1 MSGKKIVVAEEKDKE
16 PSLNEQ
22 FEENKKMDRVE
33 KVLAMFSKDKKVL
46 SEELKINYL
55 NQLELFVN
63 QYATETL
70 LELKRS
76 GSTLK
81 SLL

>member
-1 MSGKKIVVAEEKDKE
+1 
-16 PSLNEQ
+16 
-22 FEENKKMDRVE
+22 MDRVE

-63 QYATETL
+63 
-70 LELKRS
+70 
-76 GSTLK
+76 
-81 SLL
+81 